1 MPRKYCGGCYQKNN
15 NNKNKQLV
23 ARVHKGQTSSGMK
36 YFTGKRLRCENHKFL
51 AGAHG
56 QVHCSSLVQVH
67 K

>member
-1 MPRKYCGGCYQKNN
+1 MEAAIKKKKND
-15 NNKNKQLV
+15 NKNKQLV

-36 YFTGKRLRCENHKFL
+36 YFTGKSLRCENRKFL

-56 QVHCSSLVQVH
+56 QVHCSSQVQVL